1 METPNSLPPE
11 FFLAT
16 PLTTCKNA
24 RVFGESNSKSHQ
36 AENITVLF

>member
-24 RVFGESNSKSHQ
+24 RVFGESNSKSQ
-36 AENITVLF
+36 AENIAVLF